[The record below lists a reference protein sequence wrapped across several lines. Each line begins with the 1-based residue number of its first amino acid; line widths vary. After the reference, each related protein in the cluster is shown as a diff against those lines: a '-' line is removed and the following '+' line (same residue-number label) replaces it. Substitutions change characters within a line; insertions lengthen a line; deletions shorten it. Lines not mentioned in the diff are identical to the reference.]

1 MDSRVMTRKTA
12 IEPDAVFEGDEEI
25 ELYEQ
30 YDGVALSPK
39 EIAFVEAYCGTEAR
53 FNASKAYEIVHGR
66 SNRSYAARILNRPH
80 IQAAIKFRLDAVGAT
95 TEAALAELSDVA
107 FGEWRDFIDIKMRNG
122 EVISTRMDLS
132 SKVRALETIMR
143 FHGKL
148 DNKGGNQTAVVVNIN
163 TPGLSEDDLA

>member
-1 MDSRVMTRKTA
+1 V
-12 IEPDAVFEGDEEI
+12 PDAVFEGDEEI

-30 YDGVALSPK
+30 YDGVILEPK
-39 EIAFVEAYCGTEAR
+39 EIAFVEAYCGDSR
-53 FNASKAYEIVHGR
+53 FNAASAYKMATGKD
-66 SNRSYAARILNRPH
+66 NRSQASKWMARPH
-80 IQAAIKFRLDAVGAT
+80 IQAAIKFRLDAAGAT

-107 FGEWRDFIDIKMRNG
+107 FGEWRDFIDVKMRNG

-143 FHGKL
+143 FYGKL

>member
-12 IEPDAVFEGDEEI
+12 IEPDAVFDGDEEI

-39 EIAFVEAYCGTEAR
+39 EIAFVETYCGEAR
-53 FNASKAYEIVHGR
+53 FNASEAHRLVYGTN
-66 SNRSYAARILNRPH
+66 NRHTAARILNKPH
-80 IQAAIKFRLDAVGAT
+80 IQAAIKFRLDAIGAT

-122 EVISTRMDLS
+122 EVVSTRMDLS